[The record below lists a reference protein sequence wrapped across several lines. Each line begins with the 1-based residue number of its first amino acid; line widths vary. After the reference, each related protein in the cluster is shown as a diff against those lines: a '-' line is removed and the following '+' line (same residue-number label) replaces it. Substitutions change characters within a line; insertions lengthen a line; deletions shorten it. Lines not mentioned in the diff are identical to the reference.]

1 MNPKKTRMS
10 IKETRLTKEI
20 LRSKICL
27 RLNLQKE
34 EGRERKSRRIEKKL
48 FRTGVFKK
56 AKIILFYIAFDGEVK
71 TQRMIKEAQ
80 RFKKTIAVPVCD
92 ADLLKIRPC
101 ILEAG
106 ARLKN
111 GPYGIK
117 EPAIKKPIA
126 FKDLDLVIVPA
137 VAFDKKNNR
146 LGRGKGY
153 YDRLLKRFPA
163 NTSTIGLAFDF
174 QILPS
179 IPASKTDIKVRDVIF
194 A

>member
-1 MNPKKTRMS
+1 MG
-10 IKETRLTKEI
+10 IKEAALTKQI

-27 RLNLQKE
+27 RLNVQKE
-34 EGRERKSRRIEKKL
+34 EERERRSRAIEKKL
-48 FRTGVFKK
+48 FQTQVFKK

-80 RFKKTIAVPVCD
+80 RLKKTIAVPVCD
-92 ADLLKIRPC
+92 ADKLKITPCLLKTK
-101 ILEAG
+101 G
-106 ARLKN
+106 RLQR
-111 GPYGIK
+111 GPYGIS

-126 FKDLDLVIVPA
+126 LKNLDLVIVPA

-146 LGRGKGY
+146 LGRGRGY
-153 YDRLLKRFPA
+153 YDRLLKRLPDD
-163 NTSTIGLAFDF
+163 TPSIGLAFDF

-179 IPASKTDIKVRDVIF
+179 IPANRTDIQVKRVIF